1 MQNVNTALE
10 TNLTYTAENTFKS
23 QPWLLLKNPQVI
35 GELQIM
41 ADELMQEPTLESA
54 PAAPETSSAVVGETN
69 EQVQAETTAPA
80 PDSQP
85 EAAPTETPETEDWN
99 GNDVEKLPKP
109 LQARAR
115 GMLRHLHKVTQEAAS
130 VKQAA
135 QAYQELTNHPE
146 FQEYLQWKESRLNSQ
161 PQQAPQAQGPLISE
175 DEFLEAQIDP
185 AKFASV
191 QQKLLMEQAK
201 PFLNELQQVK
211 KELATFKQEKV
222 REKAASQLEAF
233 GQSHPDFW
241 KINPI
246 IMKGAL
252 EKVVQKEGGSV
263 EEAYNYAKS
272 LEKQFLEQAQSTL
285 KQQIEAKKKAV
296 TASPSKSMEPEV
308 VYVADKREANR
319 VAFENAKLGKRVDV
333 RVKGK

>member
-1 MQNVNTALE
+1 
-10 TNLTYTAENTFKS
+10 
-23 QPWLLLKNPQVI
+23 
-35 GELQIM
+35 M
-41 ADELMQEPTLESA
+41 ADESMQEPTLESA
-54 PAAPETSSAVVGETN
+54 PAAQEPSSAVVGETN
-69 EQVQAETTAPA
+69 EQVQAQTTAPA
-80 PDSQP
+80 TDSQP
-85 EAAPTETPETEDWN
+85 AAAPTETPEIEDWN

-109 LQARAR
+109 LQERAR
-115 GMLRHLHKVTQEAAS
+115 GMLRYLHKVTQEAAS

-135 QAYQELTNHPE
+135 QAYQELTSHPE
-146 FQEYLQWKESRLNSQ
+146 FQEFIQWKESRLNNPTPS
-161 PQQAPQAQGPLISE
+161 APQTNGPLITE

-201 PFLNELQQVK
+201 PFLDRLQQAEQK
-211 KELATFKQEKV
+211 LAKYEQDKV
-222 REKAASQLEAF
+222 REKAASQLDAF
-233 GQSHPDFW
+233 GKTHPDFW

-252 EKVVQKEGGSV
+252 EDIVQKKGGSV
-263 EEAYNYAKS
+263 EEAYNHAKAI
-272 LEKQFLEQAQSTL
+272 EKQFLDQAQSTL

-308 VYVADKREANR
+308 IEVANKREANR
-319 VAFENAKLGKRVDV
+319 IAFENAKLGKRVDV